1 MSLHMFEF
9 DDMHLSDDETLLAS
23 VRMFHD
29 TGLSTTFRIND
40 KVSI

>member
-1 MSLHMFEF
+1 MSLNVFEF
-9 DDMHLSDDETLLAS
+9 DDINLSDDETVLAS